1 MYANS
6 SQLESLIKQTYVIR
20 ITIPPVF
27 NSYTATQPVL
37 TNLAWEKVYSL
48 MLFHVLSGDKSD
60 HLLMWKNIELDCT
73 PQDQTYV
80 MQSHVLDIHMD
91 SLLHQKYRTK
101 TTK

>member
-1 MYANS
+1 
-6 SQLESLIKQTYVIR
+6 
-20 ITIPPVF
+20 
-27 NSYTATQPVL
+27 
-37 TNLAWEKVYSL
+37 